1 MIADCSHGGF
11 VFASGWT
18 KWGNMI
24 GPLSKQERSRIME
37 HSKLSRPGPSYWK
50 AAFLAFFK
58 EWAQEAYWDFIDSQ
72 RASGIIAAHTPTW
85 QCKWICRSLPA
96 A

>member
-18 KWGNMI
+18 KWGNII
-24 GPLSKQERSRIME
+24 GPLSKQELYRIMQ

-58 EWAQEAYWDFIDSQ
+58 
-72 RASGIIAAHTPTW
+72 
-85 QCKWICRSLPA
+85 
-96 A
+96 